1 MEDLERELLLISK
14 GDELAFNSFMNRY
27 SKRLYYHAFGIL
39 SNKEMAE
46 EVVGDVFFEVWK
58 LRSTLLEIASMSS
71 WLNTIVYRKSISYLR
86 KEVKSNQEISFE
98 ELQNFSFPDMQTP
111 MDDMLSREEI
121 QCLNEAINS
130 LPPKCKHVFF
140 LAKLEQMPYAE
151 IARMLQISLP
161 TVNYHIGYASYD
173 FHNVLQWEREYFELA
188 NCTECKYGQ
197 KDVVGRKCQAC
208 INKNMFEY
216 I

>member
-58 LRSTLLEIASMSS
+58 LRKTLLEIASMLS

-86 KEVKSNQEISFE
+86 KEARVIKRY
-98 ELQNFSFPDMQTP
+98 LLRNF
-111 MDDMLSREEI
+111 
-121 QCLNEAINS
+121 
-130 LPPKCKHVFF
+130 K
-140 LAKLEQMPYAE
+140 
-151 IARMLQISLP
+151 ISLFL
-161 TVNYHIGYASYD
+161 ICK
-173 FHNVLQWEREYFELA
+173 LQWMICFRM
-188 NCTECKYGQ
+188 
-197 KDVVGRKCQAC
+197 
-208 INKNMFEY
+208 KNSNA
-216 I
+216 

>member
-58 LRSTLLEIASMSS
+58 LRKTLLEIASMLS

-86 KEVKSNQEISFE
+86 KEARVIKRYLLRSF
-98 ELQNFSFPDMQTP
+98 
-111 MDDMLSREEI
+111 R
-121 QCLNEAINS
+121 
-130 LPPKCKHVFF
+130 
-140 LAKLEQMPYAE
+140 
-151 IARMLQISLP
+151 ISLSL
-161 TVNYHIGYASYD
+161 ICK
-173 FHNVLQWEREYFELA
+173 LQWTICFRVK
-188 NCTECKYGQ
+188 KYG
-197 KDVVGRKCQAC
+197 A
-208 INKNMFEY
+208 
-216 I
+216 

>member
-1 MEDLERELLLISK
+1 MEDLDRELLLISK

-27 SKRLYYHAFGIL
+27 SKKLYYHAFGIL

-58 LRSTLLEIASMSS
+58 LRKTLLE
-71 WLNTIVYRKSISYLR
+71 IVYRKSISYLR
-86 KEVKSNQEISFE
+86 KEAKGNQEISFE
-98 ELQNFSFPDMQTP
+98 ELQDFSFPDMQTP
-111 MDDMLSREEI
+111 MDDMLSREEL

-161 TVNYHIGYASYD
+161 TVNYHIGYAM
-173 FHNVLQWEREYFELA
+173 NAL
-188 NCTECKYGQ
+188 
-197 KDVVGRKCQAC
+197 RKRLVDG
-208 INKNMFEY
+208 
-216 I
+216 

>member
-130 LPPKCKHVFF
+130 LPPKCKHVILPGKTGTNALCGNCAYVANFTSYSELPYRVCYECF
-140 LAKLEQMPYAE
+140 AKETCRRV
-151 IARMLQISLP
+151 I
-161 TVNYHIGYASYD
+161 
-173 FHNVLQWEREYFELA
+173 
-188 NCTECKYGQ
+188 Q
-197 KDVVGRKCQAC
+197 KKTALKEKKWKL
-208 INKNMFEY
+208 NL
-216 I
+216 

>member
-71 WLNTIVYRKSISYLR
+71 WLNTISYLR

-161 TVNYHIGYASYD
+161 TVNYHIGYAM
-173 FHNVLQWEREYFELA
+173 NALRKRL
-188 NCTECKYGQ
+188 
-197 KDVVGRKCQAC
+197 VGG
-208 INKNMFEY
+208 
-216 I
+216 

>member
-71 WLNTIVYRKSISYLR
+71 WLNTIVYRKSISYL
-86 KEVKSNQEISFE
+86 
-98 ELQNFSFPDMQTP
+98 
-111 MDDMLSREEI
+111 
-121 QCLNEAINS
+121 
-130 LPPKCKHVFF
+130 
-140 LAKLEQMPYAE
+140 
-151 IARMLQISLP
+151 
-161 TVNYHIGYASYD
+161 
-173 FHNVLQWEREYFELA
+173 
-188 NCTECKYGQ
+188 
-197 KDVVGRKCQAC
+197 QAC
-208 INKNMFEY
+208 ILPGKTGTNALCGNCAYVANFTSYSELPYRVCYECFAKETCRRVIQKKTALKEKKWKLNL
-216 I
+216 